1 MKSKIIEQELF
12 LVECQWSK
20 VMNSGT
26 SHYHARLVKAI
37 SEDNAKEK
45 FQSYFKEQK
54 KDYFINSITA
64 KGILE

>member
-1 MKSKIIEQELF
+1 MIEQELF
-12 LVECQWSK
+12 LIECNWSK

-37 SEDNAKEK
+37 NEEDAKEK
-45 FQSYFKEQK
+45 FKTYFKEQK
-54 KDYFINSITA
+54 KDYFINSLTA